1 MLVSENK
8 NIQKF
13 ISEKANGRLLQRMN
27 RAERTGNTGAYN
39 RLRRELYRDYGDYLR
54 GQDDNG
60 RA

>member
-13 ISEKANGRLLQRMN
+13 IAEKANGRLLQRMN

-54 GQDDNG
+54 EQDNNG